1 MVTIAGVDRG
11 LTVDAIKEMELGQL
25 VDYVTEYNRMHD
37 YGPSGSKKE
46 DKPKRRKATQADWDA
61 FWG

>member
-1 MVTIAGVDRG
+1 
-11 LTVDAIKEMELGQL
+11 MELGQL

-37 YGPSGSKKE
+37 YEPSGSKKE
-46 DKPKRRKATQADWDA
+46 NKPKRRMATQADWDA